1 MTNKDKMLLENA
13 YSSISQNS
21 NDDREQYAKLDF
33 LKQEIIK
40 RKGSQM
46 PVDKLINLYHKL
58 EQKDPEVMQVKIGDF
73 KRDILGNF
81 FDQEEVEEAPVGDN
95 ETTEN
100 FDDVKPKNTLS
111 NMSYAKKGGYV
122 KFESFVHG
130 IQSIVEAKKKELPLA
145 LKKAIEKKTGKKF
158 GKKNKEEITKG
169 VKKSAKKSGKKITSD
184 KIKSKNK

>member
-21 NDDREQYAKLDF
+21 NNDREQYAKLDF
-33 LKQEIIK
+33 LKTEIIK

-46 PVDKLINLYHKL
+46 PVDKLIDLYHKL
-58 EQKDPEVMQVKIGDF
+58 EQKDPEMMQVKIGDF

-81 FDQEEVEEAPVGDN
+81 FDQKETEESSIGDD
-95 ETTEN
+95 EYPEN
-100 FDDVKPKNTLS
+100 FDEIKPKNSLS

-130 IQSIVEAKKKELPLA
+130 IQPISEAKKKVNPWAIE
-145 LKKAIEKKTGKKF
+145 KSIEKKTGKKF
-158 GKKNKEEITKG
+158 GKKHKEEIVKG
-169 VKKSAKKSGKKITSD
+169 IKKSAKKYGKKITSD
-184 KIKSKNK
+184 KVKSKNK

>member
-21 NDDREQYAKLDF
+21 NDEREHYGKLEF

-46 PVDKLINLYHKL
+46 PVDKLIDLYHKL
-58 EQKDPEVMQVKIGDF
+58 EQKDPEMMQVKIGDF

-81 FDQEEVEEAPVGDN
+81 FDQKETQDSSIGDD
-95 ETTEN
+95 EYPEN
-100 FDDVKPKNTLS
+100 FDEIKPKNSLS
-111 NMSYAKKGGYV
+111 DMSYAKKGGYV

-130 IQSIVEAKKKELPLA
+130 IQPITEAKKKELPLA

-158 GKKNKEEITKG
+158 GKKNKDEPTKG
-169 VKKSAKKSGKKITSD
+169 FKKLAKKTNKKVTSD